1 MEKYEPKSFLLSWK
15 KNNPILWLL
24 HPITTP
30 NSKCGL
36 YCYLKQDCYILAEVP
51 TPVNTSCTSL
61 WHLTG
66 KKQYL
71 TPQGEKALKLLK
83 AVFLTKKFH
92 FLPPLCFGINDN
104 YSNRICWDLG
114 RFKMPNKHKDQ
125 NCFFLKMVL
134 IRHFDATKCHLQET
148 NLTRYSPSLASSKLV
163 IGWLT
168 FGNYGNVFLDWYE
181 YNGVSAKCE
190 LSAQMTGCWKL

>member
-1 MEKYEPKSFLLSWK
+1 MWALLLFKTGLLYSRRSAYASEHLVHISVTSDRKKTVFNTTGWKSSEVIKSGIF
-15 KNNPILWLL
+15 N
-24 HPITTP
+24 
-30 NSKCGL
+30 
-36 YCYLKQDCYILAEVP
+36 QEVP
-51 TPVNTSCTSL
+51 FPPSIYT
-61 WHLTG
+61 
-66 KKQYL
+66 
-71 TPQGEKALKLLK
+71 KAQS
-83 AVFLTKKFH
+83 
-92 FLPPLCFGINDN
+92 FGINDN

-114 RFKMPNKHKDQ
+114 RFKMPNKRKDQ